1 MALSRQQRLELMVR
15 LGEYMSSS
23 DPGLEYAIKKASV
36 ENPWFSE
43 TFIRMSLNHISRQ
56 YLNAVLLEEWFCKY
70 LDPVQQDCLPRNIGL
85 VMAGNIPL
93 VGFHDMLCGFLSGHH
108 LLLKPSSKDKVL
120 VDHVLQVLE
129 QWSDECG
136 IYFQMPDLLK
146 NCDAYIATG
155 SDNTARY
162 FEYYFRNKPH
172 LIRKNRTSVGVLDG
186 TESAEDLTALAD
198 DLFQYYGMGCRNVTQ
213 LYVPE
218 GYTFETLLCSLQG
231 YSHLADFH
239 RYKHNYDYQLALL
252 LLNRRS
258 YMSTPFMLLV
268 EDPSHFSP
276 ISVVH
281 YQTYTDLSG
290 LLQTL
295 KTDPSIQGI
304 AGKGLTPF
312 GTMQQPRLQDFADG
326 VDTMKFL
333 CSM

>member
-23 DPGLEYAIKKASV
+23 APGLEHAIQKASF

-43 TFIRMSLNHISRQ
+43 TFIRLSLKHISRQ
-56 YLNAVLLEEWFCKY
+56 YLDAGLLEKWFCSY
-70 LDPVQQDCLPRNIGL
+70 LDPRQPDGAPRKIGL

-93 VGFHDMLCGFLSGHH
+93 VGFHDLLCGFLSGHH
-108 LLLKPSSKDKVL
+108 LLLKPSSRDKVL
-120 VDHVLQVLE
+120 VEHILQTLQ
-129 QWSDECG
+129 QWSEQCST
-136 IYFQMPDLLK
+136 YLQMPDLLK

-162 FEYYFRNKPH
+162 FHYYFRNKPH

-186 TESAEDLTALAD
+186 SESVEDFTALAD
-198 DLFQYYGMGCRNVTQ
+198 DLFQFYGMGCRNVTQ

-218 GYTFETLLCSLQG
+218 GYNFEPLLKGLLG

-252 LLNRRS
+252 LLNHRS

-276 ISVVH
+276 ISMVH
-281 YQTYTDLSG
+281 YQTYTDLPS
-290 LLQTL
+290 LLETL
-295 KTDPSIQGI
+295 NTDPSIQGI
-304 AGKGLTPF
+304 AGNGLIPF

-326 VDTMKFL
+326 VDTMQFL
-333 CSM
+333 CSL